1 VNRSAKNPVSDF
13 HFPRHSLIRGRQ
25 AQAMLERN
33 LPGQI
38 EELPRDFACIATD
51 LRLGRSVSFRQGPLS
66 LAVGSSMV
74 LPGFAPPQAV
84 EGRLL
89 VDGAIIDALPLHLL
103 ERSEG
108 PIIAADAVAGHTA
121 TDGEDGERGTRERS
135 DIRLPGI
142 GETLLRTALI
152 GGVDAARSAR
162 READLLIAPAN
173 VGIGMLEWHQLDIA
187 KEAGRRA
194 AIEALNT
201 MPAELFA

>member
-1 VNRSAKNPVSDF
+1 MPFPSTCWSD
-13 HFPRHSLIRGRQ
+13 RRGR
-25 AQAMLERN
+25 
-33 LPGQI
+33 
-38 EELPRDFACIATD
+38 
-51 LRLGRSVSFRQGPLS
+51 
-66 LAVGSSMV
+66 SS
-74 LPGFAPPQAV
+74 PP
-84 EGRLL
+84 
-89 VDGAIIDALPLHLL
+89 
-103 ERSEG
+103 
-108 PIIAADAVAGHTA
+108 DAVAGHTA
-121 TDGEDGERGTRERS
+121 TDGEDRERGTRERS

-201 MPAELFA
+201 MPAEVFA